1 MVEIMRAP
9 SLGSPSYQNSMDVG
23 GMTSRFSETRLAS
36 IDETEA
42 VSSATQESRKEQ
54 GKEFKKTNYRAPR
67 RAFSTNDYQ
76 LASPLSSQHG
86 SAVSSPAMRPNE
98 PNSYFS
104 LVPTATSNTPLSSIP
119 GTPAEFPLSPS
130 VNVAAS
136 IIQSRL
142 ASAAAHAHPPRPE
155 LPGPQR
161 SYSVMD
167 YVPVPVLQRPGEK
180 LRLVHLPA
188 ELHFAIFDFLDDIDS
203 TCLGLASRHFYYI
216 HRRLRGTVP
225 LSTRRSGPNDMEWIW
240 RLAGPLIANGES
252 EENAVNRVLPRGQV
266 YCRKCGVSRCELHK
280 HIQEWMGDGY
290 EYCEELAKTP
300 APLRKAHEAATHR
313 PIGLGSHGAYE
324 QSDGAAT
331 QKSNDDDEDMILW
344 MLAAGSRVTPTPRAA
359 VALHAD
365 DEERMTRVVL
375 LDG

>member
-9 SLGSPSYQNSMDVG
+9 SLGGSYTNSMDVG
-23 GMTSRFSETRLAS
+23 GMTSRFSETKLAS

-42 VSSATQESRKEQ
+42 VSASTQEARKEQ

-76 LASPLSSQHG
+76 LASPLSSHAG
-86 SAVSSPAMRPNE
+86 SAVSSPAMRPHE

-104 LVPTATSNTPLSSIP
+104 LVPTNSSNTPLSSIP
-119 GTPAEFPLSPS
+119 GTPAESPLSPS
-130 VNVAAS
+130 ANVAAS
-136 IIQSRL
+136 TIQSRL
-142 ASAAAHAHPPRPE
+142 ASAALHAHLPRPE

-188 ELHFAIFDFLDDIDS
+188 ELHFAIFDFLDDMDS
-203 TCLGLASRHFYYI
+203 ACLGLASRHFYYI
-216 HRRLRGTVP
+216 HRRMRGTVP
-225 LSTRRSGPNDMEWIW
+225 LSTRRAGPNDMEWIW

-280 HIQEWMGDGY
+280 HIQEWMGNGY
-290 EYCEELAKTP
+290 EYCEELPEAP
-300 APLRKAHEAATHR
+300 APVRKTYKAATHR
-313 PIGLGSHGAYE
+313 PIGLGHHEAHQQTTE
-324 QSDGAAT
+324 QRV
-331 QKSNDDDEDMILW
+331 KSNHDDEGMECRI
-344 MLAAGSRVTPTPRAA
+344 
-359 VALHAD
+359 
-365 DEERMTRVVL
+365 
-375 LDG
+375 

>member
-9 SLGSPSYQNSMDVG
+9 SLGGNYGNSMDA
-23 GMTSRFSETRLAS
+23 MSSRFSDVKLAA

-42 VSSATQESRKEQ
+42 VSSSSQQPRKEQ
-54 GKEFKKTNYRAPR
+54 GKDWKKTNHWAPR

-76 LASPLSSQHG
+76 VASPMSSHAG

-104 LVPTATSNTPLSSIP
+104 IVPTTSSNTPLSSIP
-119 GTPAEFPLSPS
+119 GTPSESPLTPNAGSL
-130 VNVAAS
+130 AAS
-136 IIQSRL
+136 IIQHRL
-142 ASAAAHAHPPRPE
+142 AGAAPPRPE

-167 YVPVPVLQRPGEK
+167 YVPLPLLQRPGEK
-180 LRLVHLPA
+180 LQLLHLPA

-216 HRRLRGTVP
+216 HRRMRGTVP
-225 LSTRRSGPNDMEWIW
+225 LSVRRAGPNDMEWIW

-290 EYCEELAKTP
+290 EYCEV
-300 APLRKAHEAATHR
+300 R
-313 PIGLGSHGAYE
+313 
-324 QSDGAAT
+324 
-331 QKSNDDDEDMILW
+331 QKF
-344 MLAAGSRVTPTPRAA
+344 GPRAA
-359 VALHAD
+359 AEARKKCYRSSPRHPHRCGRHTKQQRAVRL
-365 DEERMTRVVL
+365 V
-375 LDG
+375 